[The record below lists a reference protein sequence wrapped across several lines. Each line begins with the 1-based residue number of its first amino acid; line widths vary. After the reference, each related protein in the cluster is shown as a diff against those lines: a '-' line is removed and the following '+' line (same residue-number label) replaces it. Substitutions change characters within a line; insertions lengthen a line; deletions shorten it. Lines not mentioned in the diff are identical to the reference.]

1 MTDGNSVPTVWEM
14 LGTNLHRLF
23 GLHGLSVA
31 EAARLVGVSR
41 QSASYWVAGH
51 RQPDEEHLNTIAG
64 FFEIPADRLR
74 KARLEGL
81 VGKELT
87 DVDRFKR
94 VELKLRP
101 S

>member
-1 MTDGNSVPTVWEM
+1 M

-31 EAARLVGVSR
+31 EAARRIGVSR

-51 RQPDEEHLNTIAG
+51 RQPDAEHLAVIAT
-64 FFEIPADRLR
+64 FFEIPADRFR
-74 KARLEGL
+74 KARLEDL
-81 VGKELT
+81 VGKELS

-94 VELKLRP
+94 VELKLRG
-101 S
+101 